1 MRRNFMRRASFTA
14 LLLLG
19 ATFTLGG
26 CAITR
31 DRGSGEVDSLL
42 EGRGVATVN
51 WPGDADS
58 AAGDARLIAEKTR
71 QPIDVRAAVEIAF
84 LRSPAVREIYADLGI
99 SQAEVVDAM
108 ALPELRLGYSR
119 LRPEDGGSQITR
131 SVALSLTDLLF
142 LPARIRSARVS
153 SEAARHRLAS
163 RLLEHQVEVE
173 SAWYEYVAALQAA
186 RMRDAAARAAEAS
199 AEYARRLHAAGN
211 IPPRALALEAAEASE
226 ARIAAARA
234 RTEASEARTTFANL
248 VGLASR
254 EAWQVPEGLP
264 AIPPH
269 APAEDSL
276 IEAADSRLDI
286 SAAKREAQALE
297 SVWRVARWWR
307 WFGDVEV
314 GYERE
319 TETDGARLRGPSF
332 SLGIPF
338 DWNRSGVLRTR
349 AELEASNARLSQL
362 RLEARNDISAALDR
376 LSTAREIAET
386 YRTTLV
392 PQREAV
398 TARTLEELN
407 YMVSDAFEALQAK
420 RTQYE
425 SYGEYIEAVRDYWLA
440 CIQLRLATGGAFA
453 PETSAPDSPAI
464 ELDTPAARQDP
475 GHGDHK

>member
-1 MRRNFMRRASFTA
+1 MRVVSIPA

-19 ATFTLGG
+19 ATFSLGG

-42 EGRGVATVN
+42 RDRGVARVE
-51 WPGDADS
+51 WPGDAAQADS
-58 AAGDARLIAEKTR
+58 DTRLVAAKLRE
-71 QPIDVRAAVEIAF
+71 PIDARAAVEIAF

-99 SQAEVVDAM
+99 SQAEVAEAM
-108 ALPELRLGYSR
+108 ALPELTLGYSR
-119 LRPEDGGSQITR
+119 LRPEDGGSRITR

-142 LPARIRSARVS
+142 LPARTRGARAS

-163 RLLEHQVEVE
+163 RLLEHQVNVE

-199 AEYARRLHAAGN
+199 AEYARRLYAAGN
-211 IPPRALALEAAEASE
+211 IPARALALEAAEASE

-234 RTEASEARTTFANL
+234 RTEASDARTAFANL

-254 EAWQVPEGLP
+254 EAWQVPPGLP
-264 AIPPH
+264 AIPPQS
-269 APAEDSL
+269 PAEVSL

-286 SAAKREAQALE
+286 TAAKRELQALE

-319 TETDGARLRGPSF
+319 RETDGARLRGPSF

-338 DWNRSGVLRTR
+338 FRNRSGVLRAR
-349 AELEASNARLSQL
+349 AELEASNARLTQL
-362 RLEARNDISAALDR
+362 ELEARNDISAALDR
-376 LSTAREIAET
+376 LSTAREIAEA

-420 RTQYE
+420 RAQYE
-425 SYGEYIEAVRDYWLA
+425 SYGEYIAAVRDYWLA
-440 CIQLRLATGGAFA
+440 YIQLRLATGGEFA
-453 PETSAPDSPAI
+453 SDSATPASSII
-464 ELDTPAARQDP
+464 ELDTPAARPDP